1 MNSAYAPPLAH
12 SETTTITEAIRILQE
27 LEEELEGVSKEMAA
41 TRRRLLTLAEER
53 AAAVSA
59 MLLEKADALAEE
71 MVKKAVVDASVREK
85 EILSQVEKDLSHLRK
100 KIETAKD
107 KAVLL
112 VMDALTS
119 S

>member
-1 MNSAYAPPLAH
+1 MPH
-12 SETTTITEAIRILQE
+12 SEMTNITETIQILQE
-27 LEEELEGVSKEMAA
+27 LEEELEGISKEM
-41 TRRRLLTLAEER
+41 TTMRRRLLTLAEEQ

-71 MVKKAVVDASVREK
+71 MVKKAVADASVKEK
-85 EILSQVEKDLSHLRK
+85 EILSQAEKGLSQLRK
-100 KIETAKD
+100 KIESAKD
-107 KAVLL
+107 KAVLV